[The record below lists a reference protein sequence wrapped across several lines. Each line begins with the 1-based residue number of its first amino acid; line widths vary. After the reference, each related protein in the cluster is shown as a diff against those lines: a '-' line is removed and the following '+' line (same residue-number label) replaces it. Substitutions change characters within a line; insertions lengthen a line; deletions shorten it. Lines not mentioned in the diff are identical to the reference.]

1 MCECERCSFNKL
13 FEEKLAEVPESARQF
28 FSDLHE
34 KFCMVGQDLDQ
45 ANSIIEGSW
54 PSSDEYI
61 AAARQARA
69 VELADAVGRAPSQ
82 TGVVINIF
90 NRQRQR

>member
-1 MCECERCSFNKL
+1 MCECERCTYNKL

-34 KFCMVGQDLDQ
+34 KYCMADQDLAQ

-54 PSSDEYI
+54 PSSDQYI
-61 AAARQARA
+61 SAAREARA
-69 VELADAVGRAPSQ
+69 TRLAEEKRLESTK
-82 TGVVINIF
+82 TGVVIDLF
-90 NRQRQR
+90 RHRRRG